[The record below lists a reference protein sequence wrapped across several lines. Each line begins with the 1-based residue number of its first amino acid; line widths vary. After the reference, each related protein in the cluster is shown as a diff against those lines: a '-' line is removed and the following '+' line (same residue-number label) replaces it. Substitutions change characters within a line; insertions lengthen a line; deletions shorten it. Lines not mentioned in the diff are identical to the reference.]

1 MFELTKIVYKD
12 ILRFDELTI
21 EKGKVSI
28 LTGES
33 GSGKTTL
40 LKLLNHMITPDEGT
54 VLYKGE
60 DVKALNPVLHR
71 RNVVMLQQMPAIFP
85 GTVKDNLIAG
95 LAFSEKTVP
104 ADAELEEA
112 LHTVYL
118 KKPLETKAGGL
129 SGGEK
134 QRLALARVL
143 LMDAE
148 AYLLDEPSSAL
159 DDETA
164 DEVISSF
171 LNKAKKKHKTVVMV
185 THSKRIAAHYA
196 DVNILLKKINQKK
209 RGQSNEG

>member
-1 MFELTKIVYKD
+1 MFELIEIVYKD
-12 ILRFDELTI
+12 ILAFRELSI
-21 EKGKVSI
+21 EEGKVSI
-28 LTGES
+28 ITGES

-40 LKLLNHMITPDEGT
+40 LKMLNHLISPDGGN

-60 DVKALNPVLHR
+60 DVAALNPVLHR

-85 GTVKDNLIAG
+85 GTVKDNLTAG
-95 LAFSEKTVP
+95 LSFSEKPLP
-104 ADAELEEA
+104 ADAELEES

-118 KKPLETKAGGL
+118 KKPLETKAGDL

-164 DEVISSF
+164 DDVISSF
-171 LNKAKKKHKTVVMV
+171 LRKSKEKQKTVVMV
-185 THSKRIAAHYA
+185 THSKRIAEHYA
-196 DVNILLKKINQKK
+196 DVNIQLENINQKN
-209 RGQSNEG
+209 RGVEHEG